1 MIVSVA
7 NSFLSGRVNAITS
20 KSFAHRVMICDFIC
34 GISTDISTFNISN
47 DILATKSCLDAL
59 RCGQNLLDAGE
70 SGSTLRF
77 IIPLLGALGGDFFIK
92 THGKLS
98 SRPNDDLFST
108 LSEGGVTA
116 YVKDDTICVSGKLKP
131 GTYSIKADVSSQFVS
146 GLLMALSALKGRST
160 LILLGKITSRP
171 YIDITVD
178 ILRKYGVSITELDGV
193 FTIDGANIKPVL
205 NAVEGDWSNSAF
217 FIVAGAIN
225 GDVTVDNLNLNSI
238 QGDRKILDVIKLAG
252 GTLVLGENSVTVKKS
267 KLNSFSFDAENVPD
281 LVPICAVLASYCNG
295 VSEIKNVSRLKF
307 KESDRIVST
316 SSMLSNCGI
325 KCEYVDGTLK
335 VYGGTVVGGKVDSFN
350 DHRIV
355 MSASVL
361 SLGAKDKI
369 IIDGAQAVEKSYPLF
384 FNDFKSIGGVANEI
398 L

>member
-20 KSFAHRVMICDFIC
+20 KSFAHRVMICDFIS
-34 GISTDISTFNISN
+34 GVSTDISNFNISN

-59 RCGQNLLDAGE
+59 LRGETLLDAGE

-77 IIPLLGALGGDFFIK
+77 IIPLLGALGGDYLIK

-108 LSEGGVTA
+108 LNDAGVTA
-116 YVKDDTICVSGKLKP
+116 YVKDDCICVSGKLKP
-131 GTYSIKADVSSQFVS
+131 GTYSIKAEVSSQFVS
-146 GLLMALSALKGRST
+146 GLLMALSALKYRST
-160 LILLGKITSRP
+160 LILSGKVTSRP

-193 FTIDGANIKPVL
+193 FTIDGANIKPIL

-217 FIVAGAIN
+217 FLVAGAIN
-225 GDVTVDNLNLNSI
+225 GDVTVGNLNLNSI
-238 QGDRKILDVIKLAG
+238 QGDRKILDVIRLAG
-252 GTLVLGENSVTVKKS
+252 GTLVFGENSVTVKKS
-267 KLNSFSFDAENVPD
+267 KLKAFSFDAENVPD

-316 SSMLSNCGI
+316 ISMLSNCGI
-325 KCEYVDGTLK
+325 NCEYVDGTLK
-335 VYGGTVVGGKVDSFN
+335 IYGGSVIGGKIDSFN

-361 SLGAKDKI
+361 ALGAKDKVM
-369 IIDGAQAVEKSYPLF
+369 IDGAQAVEKSYPLF
-384 FNDFKSIGGVANEI
+384 FNDFKSIGGVVNEI

>member
-1 MIVSVA
+1 MIVSVG

-20 KSFAHRVMICDFIC
+20 KSYAHRVMICDFIS
-34 GISTDISTFNISN
+34 GISTDISSFNISN

-59 RCGQNLLDAGE
+59 RNGQNLLDAGE

-77 IIPLLGALGGDFFIK
+77 IIPLVSALGGDYVIK
-92 THGKLS
+92 THGKLAK
-98 SRPNDDLFST
+98 RPNDDLFST

-116 YVKDDTICVSGKLKP
+116 YVKDDCICVSGKLKP
-131 GTYSIKADVSSQFVS
+131 DTYSIKAEVSSQFVS
-146 GLLMALSALKGRST
+146 GLLMALSSLKEKST
-160 LILLGKITSRP
+160 LILSGKVTSRP
-171 YIDITVD
+171 YIDITVQ

-217 FIVAGAIN
+217 FLVAGAIN
-225 GDVTVDNLNLNSI
+225 GEITVNNLNLNSI

-281 LVPICAVLASYCNG
+281 LVPICAVLASYCDG

-316 SSMLSNCGI
+316 CSMLSNCGI

-355 MSASVL
+355 MSASIL
-361 SLGAKDKI
+361 ALGAKDKI

-398 L
+398 V

>member
-7 NSFLSGRVNAITS
+7 NSFLSGRVNSITS
-20 KSFAHRVMICDFIC
+20 KSYAHRVMICDFIC

-77 IIPLLGALGGDFFIK
+77 IIPLVSAFGGDFVIK
-92 THGKLS
+92 THGKLAK
-98 SRPNDDLFST
+98 RPNDDLFST

-116 YVKDDTICVSGKLKP
+116 YVKGDCICVSGKLKP
-131 GTYSIKADVSSQFVS
+131 GTYSIKAEVSSQFVS
-146 GLLMALSALKGRST
+146 GLLMALSALKEKST
-160 LILLGKITSRP
+160 LILSGKVTSRP

-178 ILRKYGVSITELDGV
+178 ILRKYGVSITEIDGV
-193 FTIDGANIKPVL
+193 FTIDGTNIKSVS
-205 NAVEGDWSNSAF
+205 NVVEGDWSNSAF
-217 FIVAGAIN
+217 FLVAGAIN

-238 QGDRKILDVIKLAG
+238 QGDRKILEVIKLAG
-252 GTLVLGENSVTVKKS
+252 GTIVLGENSVTVKKS

-281 LVPICAVLASYCNG
+281 LVPICAVLASYCDG
-295 VSEIKNVSRLKF
+295 VSEIRGVSRLRF

-335 VYGGTVVGGKVDSFN
+335 VYGGTVVGGKVDAFN
-350 DHRIV
+350 DHRIA

-361 SLGAKDKI
+361 ALGAKDNI
-369 IIDGAQAVEKSYPLF
+369 IIDGANAVEKSYPLF
-384 FNDFKSIGGVANEI
+384 FNDFKSIGGVVNEI
-398 L
+398 I

>member
-1 MIVSVA
+1 MIVSVG
-7 NSFLSGRVNAITS
+7 NSFLSGRVNSITS
-20 KSFAHRVMICDFIC
+20 KSYAHRVMICDFIS
-34 GISTDISTFNISN
+34 GVSTDISNFNVSK

-77 IIPLLGALGGDFFIK
+77 IIPLLGALGGDFVIK
-92 THGKLS
+92 THGKLAK
-98 SRPNDDLFST
+98 RPNDDLFST

-116 YVKDDTICVSGKLKP
+116 YVKDDCICVSGKLNP
-131 GTYSIKADVSSQFVS
+131 GTYSIKAEVSSQFVS
-146 GLLMALSALKGRST
+146 GLLMALSALKEKST
-160 LILLGKITSRP
+160 LILSGKVTSRP
-171 YIDITVD
+171 YIDITIE

-193 FTIDGANIKPVL
+193 FTIDGTNIKPISNV
-205 NAVEGDWSNSAF
+205 VEGDWSNSAF
-217 FIVAGAIN
+217 FLVAGAIN
-225 GDVTVDNLNLNSI
+225 GDVTVENLNLNSI
-238 QGDRKILDVIKLAG
+238 QGDRKILDVLNLAG

-281 LVPICAVLASYCNG
+281 LVPICAVLASYCDG
-295 VSEIKNVSRLKF
+295 VSEIRGVSRLRF

-316 SSMLSNCGI
+316 CSMLSNCGI

-355 MSASVL
+355 MSASIL
-361 SLGAKDKI
+361 ALGAKDKVV
-369 IIDGAQAVEKSYPLF
+369 IDGAQAVEKSYPLF
-384 FNDFKSIGGVANEI
+384 FDDFKSIGGVVNEI
-398 L
+398 V

>member
-20 KSFAHRVMICDFIC
+20 KSFAHRVMICDFIS
-34 GISTDISTFNISN
+34 GVSTDISNFNVSK

-59 RCGQNLLDAGE
+59 RNGQNFLDAGE

-77 IIPLLGALGGDFFIK
+77 IIPLLGALGGDFLIK
-92 THGKLS
+92 THGKLAK
-98 SRPNDDLFST
+98 RPNDDLFST

-116 YVKDDTICVSGKLKP
+116 YVKDDTICVSGKLNP
-131 GTYSIKADVSSQFVS
+131 GNYSIKADVSSQFVS
-146 GLLMALSALKGRST
+146 GLLMALSALKEKST
-160 LILLGKITSRP
+160 LILSGKVTSRP

-217 FIVAGAIN
+217 FLVAGAIN
-225 GDVTVDNLNLNSI
+225 GDVTVENLNLNSI

-281 LVPICAVLASYCNG
+281 LVPICAVFASYCDG
-295 VSEIKNVSRLKF
+295 VSEIRGVSRLRF

-316 SSMLSNCGI
+316 CSMLYNCGI

-335 VYGGTVVGGKVDSFN
+335 VYGGTVVGGKVNSFN
-350 DHRIV
+350 DHRIA
-355 MSASVL
+355 MASSVL
-361 SLGAKDKI
+361 ALGAKDNV
-369 IIDGAQAVEKSYPLF
+369 IIDGAQAVEKSYPFF
-384 FNDFKSIGGVANEI
+384 FNDFKSIGGVVNEI
-398 L
+398 V

>member
-1 MIVSVA
+1 MIVSVG
-7 NSFLSGRVNAITS
+7 NSFLSGRVNSITS
-20 KSFAHRVMICDFIC
+20 KSYAHRVMICDFIC

-77 IIPLLGALGGDFFIK
+77 IIPLVSAFGGDFVIK
-92 THGKLS
+92 THGKLAK
-98 SRPNDDLFST
+98 RPNDDLFST

-116 YVKDDTICVSGKLKP
+116 YVKGDCICVSGKLKP
-131 GTYSIKADVSSQFVS
+131 GTYSIKAEVSSQFVS
-146 GLLMALSALKGRST
+146 GLLMALSALKEKST
-160 LILLGKITSRP
+160 LILSGKVTSRP

-178 ILRKYGVSITELDGV
+178 ILRKYGVSITEIDGV
-193 FTIDGANIKPVL
+193 FTIDGTNIKSVS
-205 NAVEGDWSNSAF
+205 NVVEGDWSNSAF
-217 FIVAGAIN
+217 FLVAGAIN
-225 GDVTVDNLNLNSI
+225 GDVTVDNLNLNSN
-238 QGDRKILDVIKLAG
+238 QGDRKILEVIKLAG
-252 GTLVLGENSVTVKKS
+252 GTIVFGKNSVTVKKS

-281 LVPICAVLASYCNG
+281 LVPICAVLASYCDG
-295 VSEIKNVSRLKF
+295 VSEIRGVSRLRF

-361 SLGAKDKI
+361 SLGAKDKV
-369 IIDGAQAVEKSYPLF
+369 IIDGSQAVEKSYPLF

-398 L
+398 V

>member
-1 MIVSVA
+1 MIVSVG
-7 NSFLSGRVNAITS
+7 NSFLSGRVNSITS
-20 KSFAHRVMICDFIC
+20 KSYAHRVMICDFIC

-77 IIPLLGALGGDFFIK
+77 IIPLVSALGGDFVIK
-92 THGKLS
+92 THGKLAK
-98 SRPNDDLFST
+98 RPNDDLFST

-116 YVKDDTICVSGKLKP
+116 YVKDDCIFVSGKLKP

-146 GLLMALSALKGRST
+146 GLLMALSALKEKST
-160 LILLGKITSRP
+160 LILSGKVTSRP
-171 YIDITVD
+171 YIDITIE

-193 FTIDGANIKPVL
+193 FTIDGTNIKPVL

-217 FIVAGAIN
+217 FLVAGAIN
-225 GDVTVDNLNLNSI
+225 GDVTVNNLNLNSI
-238 QGDRKILDVIKLAG
+238 QGDRKILEVIKLAG
-252 GTLVLGENSVTVKKS
+252 GTIVFGENSVSVKKS

-281 LVPICAVLASYCNG
+281 LVPICAVLASYCDG

-307 KESDRIVST
+307 KESDRIIST
-316 SSMLSNCGI
+316 SLMLSNCGI
-325 KCEYVDGTLK
+325 KCEYVDGMLR
-335 VYGGTVVGGKVDSFN
+335 VFGGTVVGGKVDSFN

-355 MSASVL
+355 MSASIL
-361 SLGAKDKI
+361 ALGAKEKI
-369 IIDGAQAVEKSYPLF
+369 IIDTAQAVEKSYPLF

-398 L
+398 V